1 MSKTFK
7 RVFALMLALAMV
19 LSLAACGGSGDNGV
33 TANAGGNKFDA
44 GDAFDTDAF
53 IASMPENL
61 RGTTVTFLNWYNP
74 ADRAAEQANIEAFE
88 AASGIKVNVI
98 APEYKQYND
107 KLAGL
112 VATGDSPDVIRMSEP
127 RMAWMKSLQPIVNTG
142 YDFSGKEWNEEVKRL
157 YSVNGI
163 QYAANLSYTPFI
175 VFSTVQYYTD
185 IMEEWG
191 FGDPWELWKNGEWTW
206 EKMNEMSSEWIKQGP
221 DYYGM
226 GTVNFE
232 APASTMGL
240 DFLSY
245 DGSQWKMDLFGSE
258 ILDVWQDI
266 VEMRENRLS
275 IQGTNTNFGAVKT
288 KALFGYVD
296 STALESSSQ
305 YGAKMKNRGVWGIA
319 PAPKWEGKDYYVP
332 VTELVA
338 WGVPIGA
345 KNPEAV
351 PYFISWYANLAK
363 YDLDT
368 FFYKDDNI
376 GTQCREVFEDMVSQ
390 PNRFLAMS
398 AEVFTFD
405 ANPFVWHL
413 YTNAASSQL
422 STFIQSQE
430 YRCQDKLNQLNEVL
444 AHMNTEIKK

>member
-1 MSKTFK
+1 MAKTFK

-19 LSLAACGGSGDNGV
+19 LSLAACVGSGDNNGP
-33 TANAGGNKFDA
+33 ANANGNNITA
-44 GDAFDTDAF
+44 ADAFDTDAF
-53 IASMPENL
+53 IASMPAEL
-61 RGTTVTFLNWYNP
+61 RGTTVTFLNWYNID
-74 ADRAAEQANIEAFE
+74 DRAAEKANIEAFE
-88 AASGIKVNVI
+88 QLSGINVEVI
-98 APEYKQYND
+98 APEFKQYND
-107 KLAGL
+107 RLAGL

-127 RMAWMKSLQPIVNTG
+127 QMAWMKSLQPIVNTG
-142 YDFSGKEWNEEVKRL
+142 YDFSSKEWNSDIKEL

-175 VFSTVQYYTD
+175 LFSTICYYTD

-191 FGDPWELWKNGEWTW
+191 FEDPWELWKKGEWTW
-206 EKMNEMSSEWIKQGP
+206 EKMNEMSAEWIKQGP

-226 GTVNFE
+226 ATVHFE
-232 APASTMGL
+232 APAATKGL

-245 DGSQWKMDLFGSE
+245 DGKEWKMDLFGSE
-258 ILDVWQDI
+258 VLDTWKNI
-266 VEMRENRLS
+266 IEMRENRLS
-275 IQGTNTNFGAVKT
+275 VQGTNTNFGAVKT
-288 KALFGYVD
+288 KTLFGYVD
-296 STALESSSQ
+296 STTLEASSSNND
-305 YGAKMKNRGVWGIA
+305 KLKRRGVFGVV
-319 PAPKWEGKDYYVP
+319 PAPKWEGKEYYVP

-351 PYFISWYANLAK
+351 PYFISHYANLAK

-376 GTQCREVFEDMVSQ
+376 GTQCREVFEDVVSQ
-390 PNRFLAMS
+390 PNRCLPMASIIFD
-398 AEVFTFD
+398 FD

-413 YTNAASSQL
+413 YNNAASSQV

-430 YRCQDKLNQLNEVL
+430 YRCQDKLNQHNEVL
-444 AHMNTEIKK
+444 ANMNTEIKK